1 MPDPDHE
8 IANPPR
14 RLPPEPLN
22 VTELNPLHHISA
34 AEPLSVAELR
44 DTIARVLVHVLAM
57 DSAPLSDTKDVVIS
71 VGGKVY
77 PLSAI
82 AVGFHG
88 GRVVLELVAT
98 DVPPCQ
104 YCGRVG
110 NHFRDAPC
118 TAWEQMHSW
127 PEGATS

>member
-1 MPDPDHE
+1 MPDPNQE
-8 IANPPR
+8 FA
-14 RLPPEPLN
+14 
-22 VTELNPLHHISA
+22 NPLHHIDA

-44 DTIARVLVHVLAM
+44 DTIARVLVHATGP
-57 DSAPLSDTKDVVIS
+57 DSVPLSDTKDVVIN
-71 VGGKVY
+71 VGDKVY

-88 GRVVLELVAT
+88 GRVVLDLIAT

-110 NHFRDAPC
+110 NHLMDAPC
-118 TAWEQMHSW
+118 KTWEHMHHGS
-127 PEGATS
+127 EGPTS

>member
-1 MPDPDHE
+1 M
-8 IANPPR
+8 
-14 RLPPEPLN
+14 PEPLS
-22 VTELNPLHHISA
+22 VAELNPLHHISA
-34 AEPLSVAELR
+34 AEPLSVAVLR

-57 DSAPLSDTKDVVIS
+57 DSAPLSDTKDVVVS

-82 AVGFHG
+82 AVGFRG
-88 GRVVLELVAT
+88 GRVVLELVAA

-118 TAWEQMHSW
+118 KAWEHMHCGT
-127 PEGATS
+127 EATDA